1 MFSVEDQRRGA
12 SHIQLENGLRIH
24 VTQFRIIEKKK
35 SLNIGLILT
44 EIGS

>member
-1 MFSVEDQRRGA
+1 MFSVEDQMSGA

-35 SLNIGLILT
+35 SLNIRLILT
-44 EIGS
+44 EIVS